1 MLSIIEKNQRLK
13 ESKITLLEASRA
25 IYIDFEGFKDV
36 APTFVGVLIEDSFE
50 QVLFDAELALAGA
63 TNNLNVVLPSE
74 FLGTLVHKAQFENR
88 RIVGYSSHEKSVF
101 IKYFDLDI
109 TPYYA
114 DARLIAK
121 ALRKNVLKEFNPKP
135 KTLTEYLHAIG
146 YPKKDAAIKKTTS
159 RINSVKKMLLDR
171 RAKYGDRAFD
181 ELTHTVKGKW
191 TRVLNHNHDDVF
203 GMRYLVSLAV
213 SGK

>member
-13 ESKITLLEASRA
+13 ESNLSSLEAFRA
-25 IYIDFEGFKDV
+25 IYIDFEGFKDM
-36 APTFVGVLIEDSFE
+36 APTFAGVLIEDSFE
-50 QVLFDAELALAGA
+50 QVLFDIDLTLAGA
-63 TNNLNVVLPSE
+63 NNKLNVVEPSD
-74 FLGTLVHKAQFENR
+74 FLRTLVNKAKFENR
-88 RIVGYSSHEKSVF
+88 RIIGYSSHEKTVF
-101 IKYFDLDI
+101 NHFFGLDI
-109 TPYYA
+109 SSYYA

-121 ALRKNVLKEFNPKP
+121 TLRKTTLKEFNPKP

-171 RAKYGDRAFD
+171 KAKYGDRAFD

-203 GMRYLVSLAV
+203 GMRYLVSLAA